1 MIFSR
6 VFGVHC
12 FILFYFSLLF
22 INMCILL
29 YGSNENSFIWKFY
42 VNTLGYD
49 VVCKIVG
56 NPWSGILTKLGVKA
70 IGPHLSTSVAKPLM
84 KVGGGFLMFDVVVG
98 DHCGFYDF
106 TKACGYDANYLRVTK
121 LMGQNIPYEPPVWG
135 TSKSLIRVVFESSD
149 DLNSKAD
156 SLLKLK
162 DILKPEK

>member
-1 MIFSR
+1 
-6 VFGVHC
+6 
-12 FILFYFSLLF
+12 
-22 INMCILL
+22 MCILL

-70 IGPHLSTSVAKPLM
+70 IAPHLSTSVAKPLM
-84 KVGGGFLMFDVVVG
+84 KIGGFFFMFDVVVG

-106 TKACGYDANYLRVTK
+106 TQACGYDANYLLVTK
-121 LMGQNIPYEPPVWG
+121 LMCQNIPYEPPVWG

-149 DLNSKAD
+149 NINSKAD